1 MENTGFSKKKAAII
15 ITVTLCIVSGV
26 FFLMRYL
33 KDTEYTDDSHV
44 VYVTDVATLTGQGT
58 SNGIVNRYGGVVESQ
73 ETWSCTANPDYKIK
87 EIYIEVGQEVTEG
100 QALFSYDVNELDNSL
115 EQQKID
121 LERLNAELESL
132 KDTIKAL
139 EKEAKSAESSLK
151 ANYTIQIK
159 QQELELKQ
167 KEFDIQAKQKEI
179 EATEKNIGNST
190 VTSQISGI
198 VQSINNSET
207 QATDYNTGDSS
218 FIKIIKTGEL
228 RVKGTVN
235 EQNIGLLTEG
245 MQVIVRS
252 RVDDNAIWRG
262 TITKIDREN
271 QQTNNYASM
280 YGSDNGSGTNYPFY
294 VDLPTSE
301 GLMMGQHVYLEPD
314 LGQED
319 QEETE
324 GIWIDEWYVDESVDD
339 APFVWVDDGEGKLTK
354 RDVKVGERN
363 SDMGTVQILSG
374 LELTDLIAFPDENCA
389 EGVETQQAEYAP
401 GTADSDTSEEAAE
414 GDYATEGAEA
424 NYAMEG
430 AGEGANYSE
439 DVYAGEGMY
448 AEGEAAYAG
457 EVYTD
462 GNAV

>member
-1 MENTGFSKKKAAII
+1 MSNTGFSKKKAGII
-15 ITVTLCIVSGV
+15 IAVTLGLVVGA

-33 KDTEYTDDSHV
+33 NDTSYTDDSRI
-44 VYVTDVATLTGQGT
+44 VYVTDVATLTGQGV
-58 SNGIVNRYGGVVESQ
+58 SNGLVNRYGGVVESQ
-73 ETWSCTANPDYKIK
+73 ETWSCTANSDYKIQAVLV
-87 EIYIEVGQEVTEG
+87 EVGQEVTEG
-100 QALFSYDVNELDNSL
+100 QPLFIYDVNELENAL
-115 EQQKID
+115 EQQRID
-121 LERLNAELESL
+121 LERLNAEQRSL
-132 KDTIKAL
+132 KETIEAL
-139 EKEAKSAESSLK
+139 RKESKSADSSLK

-179 EATEKNIGNST
+179 EATEKSIGNST

-198 VQSINNSET
+198 VQSIRDSET
-207 QATDYNTGDSS
+207 QASDPMSSDSS

-245 MQVIVRS
+245 MPVIVRS
-252 RVDDNAIWRG
+252 RVDDTAVWRG

-271 QQTNNYASM
+271 QQTNAYASM
-280 YGSDNGSGTNYPFY
+280 YGTDNGSSTNYPFY

-319 QEETE
+319 TEEVE

-354 RDVKVGERN
+354 RDVTVGERN
-363 SDMGTVQILSG
+363 SDMGTVQVLSG
-374 LELTDLIAFPDENCA
+374 LELTDLIAFPDENCVEGAKTEKA
-389 EGVETQQAEYAP
+389 EMMGEGGEGEFTDDVTEENIGSDAYYEEEYTGEDADYVEEEYAAA
-401 GTADSDTSEEAAE
+401 GTEQL
-414 GDYATEGAEA
+414 
-424 NYAMEG
+424 
-430 AGEGANYSE
+430 
-439 DVYAGEGMY
+439 
-448 AEGEAAYAG
+448 
-457 EVYTD
+457 
-462 GNAV
+462 